1 MSEFK
6 ALDADTWVSRQLTVA
21 DVAEAKAKGV
31 KLIVNNRPDGE
42 EPGQPSAAE
51 IGAAAAAAGI
61 AYRHIPVD
69 HSGFRPEQVAAM
81 REALDSAGGPVL
93 AYCRS
98 GMRSTALWALAE
110 KRRGADTPTLMSK
123 AQRAGY
129 DLSSIRPALER

>member
-6 ALDADTWVSRQLTVA
+6 ALDAKTWVSRQLTVA

-42 EPGQPSAAE
+42 EPGQPTAAE
-51 IGAAAAAAGI
+51 IGAAAKAAGI
-61 AYRHIPVD
+61 AYRHIPID
-69 HSGFRPEQVAAM
+69 HSGFRPEQVTAM
-81 REALDSAGGPVL
+81 RDALDSAEGPVL

-110 KRRGADTPTLMSK
+110 KRKGAAAWVQEMLGGKRT
-123 AQRAGY
+123 AGVQH
-129 DLSSIRPALER
+129 DDDIST